1 MKILFLDVDG
11 VLNMHNSGGMYA
23 LNRKRLQLLEKIIT
37 DTGAEIVLSSSW
49 RKDANAFK
57 RLCRVLGYRGLKI
70 RDKTPEFWRDE
81 EGKRLVR
88 GHEIKD
94 WLNRHPEVTEYV
106 IVDDDSD
113 MLDSQL
119 RHFVQT
125 EPNTG
130 LTDILAYRIIY
141 KLNNGV
147 EHIE

>member
-23 LNRKRLQLLEKIIT
+23 LNRKRLQLLEKIIKE
-37 DTGAEIVLSSSW
+37 TGAQIVLSSTW
-49 RKDANAFK
+49 RKDTTAFK
-57 RLCRVLGYRGLKI
+57 RLCRVLSYRGLKI
-70 RDKTPEFWRDE
+70 MDRTPEFWRDE

-88 GHEIKD
+88 GHEIQD
-94 WLNRHPEVTEYV
+94 WLDRHPEVTEYV

-119 RHFVQT
+119 RNFVQT

-130 LTDILAYRIIY
+130 LTEILAYRIIH
-141 KLNNGV
+141 KLNNGAG
-147 EHIE
+147 HIT